1 MRKIQAVSVLAG
13 LLMMTGCASITSQGR
28 VEALQKVQPTGSAFT
43 QRLAQEYRDLAVF
56 EQKEMFDY
64 IDAGYFAD
72 KGMRAARGEV
82 VPPED
87 PSGPQFRIPAARA
100 EELQAARARLVGL
113 LNSGAREQQATQAA
127 IAQVKYDC
135 WVEQQEENWQVDDI
149 AACRGE
155 FLAAMATMTPPP
167 APAVTTQQQYLVFF
181 DWDRSEIT
189 SGGAQV
195 LDTVAR
201 DFRGRGVTS
210 VTVVGHADTSGA
222 PDYNQRLSE
231 RRSAAVR
238 QGLAQRGVPANAIR
252 TSGRGESIPMVA
264 TPDGVR
270 EPANRRAEIRF
281 Q

>member
-1 MRKIQAVSVLAG
+1 MQKIQAVSVFAG
-13 LLMMTGCASITSQGR
+13 LALLAACAPLTSQGR
-28 VEALQKVQPTGSAFT
+28 VEALQRAQPTGSNFT

-56 EQKEMFDY
+56 EQKEMYDY

-72 KGMRAARGEV
+72 KGMRAARGEA

-87 PSGPQFRIPAARA
+87 PSNWRIPQNRIG
-100 EELQAARARLVGL
+100 ELQSARSRLTGL
-113 LNSGAREQQATQAA
+113 LDAGAREQQAEQAA
-127 IAQVKYDC
+127 KAQVKYDC

-155 FLAAMATMTPPP
+155 FLQAMAQLAPP

-189 SGGAQV
+189 AGGAQV

-201 DFRGRGVTS
+201 DFRARGITS
-210 VTVVGHADTSGA
+210 VTVVGHADLSG
-222 PDYNQRLSE
+222 PPGYNQRLSE

-238 QGLAQRGVPANAIR
+238 QGLAQRGIPTNAIR
-252 TSGRGESIPMVA
+252 TAGRGEAQPMVP